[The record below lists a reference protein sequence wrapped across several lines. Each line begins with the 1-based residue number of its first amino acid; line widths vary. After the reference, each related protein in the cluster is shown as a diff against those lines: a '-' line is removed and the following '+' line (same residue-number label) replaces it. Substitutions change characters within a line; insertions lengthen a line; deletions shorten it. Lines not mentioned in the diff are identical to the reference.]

1 MPPYFP
7 HRAPAAVTGNVA
19 DVVIIG
25 DGLAGLT
32 AALECATRG
41 LTVVLCGSSQMGAA
55 SVASAGVLGP
65 SVGGRSADHPAQ
77 QLMIAARDLYPSF
90 LAQLHAL
97 TGITVPTVRGVLQ
110 FPESNSAFDAVE
122 RGPSSDATL
131 LGSQEIA
138 DLEPAL
144 PRGWVGLFH
153 ERDGSVDVS
162 ALFASLGSAVARN
175 SAIARRGEVA
185 EVCPGGRNAQSIRF
199 RDGSRLAAGH
209 CIVANGAWAGSL
221 PGLPRALPIAPLK
234 GEIVFA
240 TPAPLRHVVFGGGGY
255 LVPRGEELLI
265 GATSQEA
272 GFDAGVTEAA
282 AKALAAVADAVLP
295 GSAPWRPRLTRQVAG
310 LRPVTPDLLPIV
322 GADPN
327 EPSIVYACGYS
338 RNGVLLAPLVARCVA
353 DVVCG
358 GMPEYDLAPFSPA
371 RFPATDVSGG

>member
-1 MPPYFP
+1 MT
-7 HRAPAAVTGNVA
+7 RNVA
-19 DVVIIG
+19 DVVVIG

-41 LTVVLCGSSQMGAA
+41 LRVFLCGSLQTGAA

-65 SVGGRSADHPAQ
+65 SIGGRSADHPAQ
-77 QLMIAARDLYPSF
+77 QFMIAARDFYPSF
-90 LAQLHAL
+90 LARLHAL
-97 TGITVPTVRGVLQ
+97 TSITVPTVRGVLQ

-122 RGPSSDATL
+122 RAPPSDAML
-131 LGSQEIA
+131 LGSREIA

-153 ERDGSVDVS
+153 ERDGSVDVR
-162 ALFASLGSAVARN
+162 ALLASLGSAVAR
-175 SAIARRGEVA
+175 SGGIARHGEAA
-185 EVCPGGRNAQSIRF
+185 EVCPSGKNATSIRL
-199 RDGSRLAAGH
+199 RDGSRLVAGH
-209 CIVANGAWAGSL
+209 CIVANGAWAGLL

-240 TPAPLRHVVFGGGGY
+240 MPAPLRHVVFGGGGY

-272 GFDAGVTEAA
+272 GFDGRVTEAA

-295 GSAPWRPRLTRQVAG
+295 GRSPWRPRLTRQVAG

-327 EPSIVYACGYS
+327 EASIVYACGYS

-358 GMPEYDLAPFSPA
+358 GMPEYDLTPFSPV